1 MHGERSGR
9 TDAHGAMHGERSGRP
24 PSRLELVLLVSLC
37 AAAVASPAAA
47 IAAPD
52 ADADLADELAS
63 FIVEPSPAIE
73 ALKRSID
80 GAYTYDRLETVEP
93 FFDTTI
99 GNWGVVETARPLDL
113 PFLAYFQ
120 TLDGVAFVLRT
131 VIDRAAFEAN
141 GTVALATLSA
151 EDGNADVP
159 VSSESLCIWS
169 PGSSSDT
176 LFLRCANTH
185 GPALLTFYHITGIS
199 GGAISQMQG
208 HSIEPADV
216 RAQYLADGE
225 VRDAGAFLSFF
236 TKVA

>member
-1 MHGERSGR
+1 MHGGRSGR
-9 TDAHGAMHGERSGRP
+9 S
-24 PSRLELVLLVSLC
+24 PSRLELGLLVALCC

-99 GNWGVVETARPLDL
+99 GNWGVVETARPLDA

-120 TLDGVAFVLRT
+120 TLDGVPGPFVLRT
-131 VIDRAAFEAN
+131 VIDRAPFEAN
-141 GTVALATLSA
+141 GTVALATFKA

-159 VSSESLCIWS
+159 VSSESLCLWA
-169 PGSSSDT
+169 PGSRSDT

-199 GGAISQMQG
+199 GGGIAQMQG